1 MGDVEHQKAVQFR
14 EVTSL
19 SEASVDHASIT
30 LAKAAPEQL
39 VEVLPDPVAA
49 YLDGL
54 KSPRSRT
61 TMDDALRR
69 AARADGREESFS
81 AWWTLRPDQFTTLRK
96 RLSEQHRPATVSLSL
111 VALRGVLKTS
121 WRMGL
126 MSHEQF
132 ARATDWGK
140 TLRGSRLPAGR
151 HIPDEERTKIV
162 AYVDSI
168 AGEYGALVRGCFA
181 MMLGGA
187 LRAFEVCGLVV
198 EAYDPTAR
206 TVRFVGKGDKE
217 SVVPLQSEDAAKD
230 VDAWLA
236 TRSTMSSMLP
246 WMFLRA
252 KHARAAR
259 GEMLS
264 VKWLEHLCLSVA
276 TGAGVPRFSPHDCR
290 RTVATGL
297 LESGVDLATVQRILR
312 HESPDT
318 TARYD
323 RRQALVDAERIRA
336 APSIYRR
343 A

>member
-1 MGDVEHQKAVQFR
+1 MGLENTQKD
-14 EVTSL
+14 ESL
-19 SEASVDHASIT
+19 RVLSSLSVDHVDNEAIEL
-30 LAKAAPEQL
+30 LADPVQ
-39 VEVLPDPVAA
+39 DPVAA

-69 AARADGREESFS
+69 AARAAGLPEAFS
-81 AWWTLRPDQFTTLRK
+81 AWWRLRPDQFTSLRR
-96 RLSEQHRPATVSLSL
+96 RLGETHRPATVSLSL

-126 MSHEQF
+126 ITHEQF

-168 AGEYGALVRGCFA
+168 EGAYGALVRGCFA

-198 EAYDPTAR
+198 EAYDPAAR
-206 TVRFVGKGDKE
+206 AVRFVGKGDKE
-217 SVVPLQSEDAAKD
+217 DVVPLQSEDAAKD

-236 TRSTMSSMLP
+236 TRSAMSTTLP

-252 KHARAAR
+252 KRARAAR

-264 VKWLEHLCLSVA
+264 VKWLEHMCLSVA
-276 TGAGVPRFSPHDCR
+276 NGADVPRFSPHDCR

-297 LESGVDLATVQRILR
+297 LESGIDLATVQRILR

-323 RRQALVDAERIRA
+323 RRQALVDAARIRA

-343 A
+343 ST